1 MKRQPQLIAILAL
14 VGTLIPKSAH
24 ADFWDLF
31 SIAGVATTFFSSAVL
46 MFFQFLNSMLASVLV
61 QMGKLVQFTLDLDV
75 TTNLPVIYEIW
86 TLLRNFCNMGFVIIL
101 TVIALSYILS
111 VLPGA
116 KRYAT
121 TSNII
126 NLLVA
131 ALIIN
136 FSFGVGQAIVFAGNA
151 LTKITINLLP
161 NKDIEGALVRGFGP
175 VSTRSGNFALIGVYD
190 PEAEKI
196 EGLSLQTL
204 KDVTTAEDKRYNAC
218 LQEKTPEGQSAFV
231 NTKVGGSF
239 PTRDASKDTLAC
251 AQEILAARRG
261 EEKMRVGQTSSALT
275 PEENRARNNVL
286 SAAPDMTAQLEISL
300 IIGEMLTVFVNLAL
314 MLCFGSIILFL
325 FVRIMAIWI
334 LLAVSP
340 IYWFSHGVPG
350 QSQLG
355 TWFNE
360 IKGWALF
367 APIYFVGIIPGLLVL
382 EQKDQISQSLA
393 QAGSYVAF
401 GGLIFQNIIFYVFV
415 VAVFIGAAAYSR
427 KIAFAGLGN
436 NTGLKGLA
444 GKTGMSMDWA
454 FSKLYSGASSAAQ
467 ATYANTLK
475 GTVDG
480 TVAAVSK
487 RVTQEKDDI
496 TQSLR
501 NWANFKS
508 SQEIENTLGRKI
520 GIRGA
525 DQKEGGESGDVAK
538 RIKARREQIET
549 DNESKLNTI
558 LNPTDR
564 KTEEDRQIAA
574 LRTKLTSS
582 DTYEALAAGELL
594 FKKKKL
600 GVAELKQM
608 RDRYATFSP
617 VAAKTFQ
624 DRMHKTI
631 VDEMSGR
638 EFKDG
643 ISPTTGLPRTAAEFA
658 REEYREIMGLLVED
672 GDSKAAGEFYKK
684 IKNGKQ
690 QIAAIQAAVAT
701 QKAGPGGIPVSAEL
715 LKDDKGNVIT
725 DAYDGYVLESEN
737 FSGKE
742 WQEVENIHPDDTGK
756 LGDAMDEY
764 LSEARHAGDTL
775 RTVKTTT
782 QARRILNRT
791 KRAMLLTD
799 NYKKLERVAERA
811 KIDYNAAEAER
822 VHIDT
827 LVTTAKQEVA
837 DLEHE
842 VAIIMN
848 TPGKPGLVTAE
859 KTLSAAEKNLAQQ
872 QKDLQSAMKATSD
885 LDKRSNRALQDIS
898 DYKAKY
904 KKTRQNTTRQKK
916 KQP

>member
-1 MKRQPQLIAILAL
+1 MKRQRQLIAALAL
-14 VGTLIPKSAH
+14 LGTLIPKSAH
-24 ADFWDLF
+24 AGFWDLF

-61 QMGKLVQFTLDLDV
+61 KMGELVQFTLDLDV
-75 TTNLPVIYEIW
+75 TTNLPVIYKIW
-86 TLLRNFCNMGFVIIL
+86 ELLRNLCNMGFVIIL

-161 NKDIEGALVRGFGP
+161 DKDIKGALVRGFDP
-175 VSTRSGNFALIGVYD
+175 VSTSAGNFALIGIYD

-196 EGLSLQTL
+196 EGLSLQAL
-204 KDVTTAEDKRYNAC
+204 KNVTTAEDRRYNAC

-231 NTKVGGSF
+231 NAKVGGSL
-239 PTRDASKDTLAC
+239 PARDSSKDTLAC
-251 AQEILAARRG
+251 AHEILAARRG
-261 EEKMRVGQTSSALT
+261 EKKMRVGQTSSALT
-275 PEENRARNNVL
+275 PEEDRARNNVL
-286 SAAPDMTAQLEISL
+286 SAAPDPTIQLEISL
-300 IIGEMLTVFVNLAL
+300 IIGEMLRVFVNLAL
-314 MLCFGSIILFL
+314 LLCFGSIILFL

-334 LLAVSP
+334 LLAVAP
-340 IYWFSHGVPG
+340 IYWFSYGVPG
-350 QSQLG
+350 QNQLG
-355 TWFNE
+355 KWFNE

-367 APIYFVGIIPGLLVL
+367 APIYFMGIIPGLLVL
-382 EQKDQISQSLA
+382 AQKDQISQSLA
-393 QAGSYVAF
+393 QSGSYVAF

-415 VAVFIGAAAYSR
+415 VAVFIGAAAGSR
-427 KIAFAGLGN
+427 KIAFAGLGDM
-436 NTGLKGLA
+436 TGLKGLA
-444 GKTGMSMDWA
+444 GKTGKSMDWA
-454 FSKLYSGASSAAQ
+454 LNKLYSGASSTAQ
-467 ATYANTLK
+467 AAYANTLK

-480 TVAAVSK
+480 SVAAVSK

-496 TQSLR
+496 YQSLR

-538 RIKARREQIET
+538 RIKTRREQIET

-574 LRTKLTSS
+574 LRTKLSSS
-582 DTYEALAAGELL
+582 DRYEALAAGELL

-608 RDRYATFSP
+608 RDQYATFSP
-617 VAAKTFQ
+617 VAAKAFQ

-658 REEYREIMGLLVED
+658 REEYREIMELLVED
-672 GDSKAAGEFYKK
+672 GNNKAAGEFYKK
-684 IKNGKQ
+684 IRDGKQ
-690 QIAAIQAAVAT
+690 QIAAIQAIVAT
-701 QKAGPGGIPVSAEL
+701 QKAGPGGTRVSAEL
-715 LKDDKGNVIT
+715 LKDDKGRAIT
-725 DAYDGYVLESEN
+725 DAYDGYVLESDN
-737 FSGKE
+737 FTGKD
-742 WQEVENIHPDDTGK
+742 WQEVEELHPGDTGP
-756 LGDAMDEY
+756 LGDMMTSY
-764 LSEARHAGDTL
+764 MSEAKNAGDVI
-775 RTVKTTT
+775 RTVKSAA
-782 QARRILNRT
+782 QARRLIART
-791 KRAMLLTD
+791 LQAMATTEA
-799 NYKKLERVAERA
+799 YKKLER
-811 KIDYNAAEAER
+811 
-822 VHIDT
+822 
-827 LVTTAKQEVA
+827 AKQRAEDDFIRAPATKKADAAKNVA
-837 DLEHE
+837 RATQDL
-842 VAIIMN
+842 
-848 TPGKPGLVTAE
+848 
-859 KTLSAAEKNLAQQ
+859 
-872 QKDLQSAMKATSD
+872 KDYED
-885 LDKRSNRALQDIS
+885 RF
-898 DYKAKY
+898 
-904 KKTRQNTTRQKK
+904 KKTMHKTYQQKK